1 MDWVDW
7 GVLAVLAGS
16 TFVGM
21 VQGFFRTVC
30 SLLGLILGVVLAS
43 WNYAALASRLKEIIP
58 VEAVDDA
65 LSFIAIAAIV
75 LIAANLVGVLLKK
88 LFHWMG
94 LGCLDTLGGAIAG
107 LVQGALLATV
117 TILVTVAFF
126 PQTQW
131 LTRAQFPQ
139 LFFRTC
145 HLSTEMN
152 PDEISRR
159 VRSDMKKLQHAMPR
173 WTHEKSGG
181 A

>member
-7 GVLAVLAGS
+7 IVLAVLAGS
-16 TFVGM
+16 VFAGM
-21 VQGFFRTVC
+21 AQGFFRTVC
-30 SLLGLILGVVLAS
+30 SLLGLLFGVVLAS
-43 WNYAALASRLKEIIP
+43 WNYAALAGKLKWMIP

-65 LSFIAIAAIV
+65 LAFLAIAALV
-75 LIAANLVGVLLKK
+75 LLVANLTGSLLRK

-107 LVQGALLATV
+107 FVQGALLVTI

-131 LTRAQFPQ
+131 LTRAKFPQ

-145 HLSTEMN
+145 HWSGEMN

-159 VRSDMKKLQHAMPR
+159 VRSDMKRLQRAMPR

-181 A
+181 V